1 MIICIVG
8 PTGVGKSKLSISL
21 AKKYNAEIINADAV
35 QVFKDFNIGTAKI
48 SEEEMSNIPHH
59 LIDFLDPSINYSVA
73 DYQTDARKILNKLLK
88 ENKNVIIV
96 GGTGLYIKALLFD
109 YEFDEVKSSDYSE
122 FSNEELKAFADKIGE
137 NNIHINN
144 RKRLERFIDRK
155 SIKNNKDK
163 LLYNTLFIGLTT
175 SRKKLYEK
183 VNSRVED
190 MFNNG
195 LLEEAKSL
203 YDKGIKRG
211 ETIIGYKEL
220 YSYFEGNIS
229 LEEAKELI
237 KRNTRRYAKR
247 QYTWFNNQMD
257 IDWFNVDFNN
267 FNKTINEV
275 EDKLKKEF

>member
-175 SRKKLYEK
+175 SREKLYEK